1 MQYVKLTVD
10 VRDKASYETDV
21 LMYYLAEAGFES
33 FETVTDG
40 QPETAVGMNAY
51 IPVTAF
57 DEEGLKPLLENF
69 SYRFETLPDKDWNEE
84 WEKNFFQPI
93 VIAGQCVVH
102 STFHKDVP
110 KARYDIAINPQMAF
124 GTGHHATTGCMMG
137 WILETDLQ
145 GKAVLDMGCG
155 TSILGILAAMRGA
168 SPVLGID
175 VDDWCIRNSRENIA
189 LNQVEMEVLLGDAS
203 SLKGR
208 RFDVV
213 LANINRNI
221 LLADMAAY
229 VATLSEGGCLMMS
242 GFYEQ
247 DIPLIAAEATRL
259 GLTQVGVKSKD
270 NWVAVKF
277 VK

>member
-1 MQYVKLTVD
+1 MQYVQLNVSTAALQAYEVD
-10 VRDKASYETDV
+10 AIMWHLGELGY
-21 LMYYLAEAGFES
+21 ES
-33 FETVTDG
+33 FETLHD
-40 QPETAVGMNAY
+40 ALLAY
-51 IPVTAF
+51 IPKTNYHA
-57 DEEGLKPLLENF
+57 ESLKAILQVP
-69 SYRFETLPDKDWNEE
+69 YRVEDMPDKDWNEE

-93 VIAGQCVVH
+93 VIEDQCVVH
-102 STFHKDVP
+102 STFHKEVP

-137 WILETDLQ
+137 WILETDLS
-145 GKAVLDMGCG
+145 GKSVLDMGCG

-189 LNQVEMEVLLGDAS
+189 LNKVGMEVLLGDAS

-221 LLADMAAY
+221 LLSDMAAY
-229 VATLSEGGCLMMS
+229 VATLQEGGCLIMS
-242 GFYEQ
+242 GFYSE
-247 DIPLIAAEATRL
+247 DIPLISAEAQRL
-259 GLTQVGVKSKD
+259 GMRQEGVRRKD